1 MNLLSDLVGWRCR
14 ATLKSGL
21 RSRTALPREEQGS
34 RPRFESM
41 PQAISLTMRCLLLI
55 FLLMLSATSEAA
67 IIRVDNRPGRPA
79 DFPDLAAAISK
90 AQAGD
95 TIYIAGSDISYE
107 SVVLTKRLNLIGP
120 GYFLGQAFPQS
131 RTESLSATMVDVRIS
146 PTAAGSHLSGLDVS
160 SNIRVQADD
169 CIVQRCRAGTVI
181 LGDNSSS
188 APDFALRSSIHQCI
202 LFRVQVVR
210 ARDFLVSNCILQK
223 NGGIHADSATGSI
236 GTFFQNTIIGGE
248 SFWWRSRFE
257 FRLENNIVFMN
268 LESDLNIL
276 KSNTNFQISKNNFL
290 SHLKASEFLS
300 SSLFIRKGAEDAQ
313 WQLTL
318 NADNPARGKGAF
330 GEDLGAFGG
339 ATPYVLSGIPAVP
352 YFEVFQAQSTVG
364 PKGKLNVRL
373 KVLGGE

>member
-1 MNLLSDLVGWRCR
+1 MTV
-14 ATLKSGL
+14 
-21 RSRTALPREEQGS
+21 
-34 RPRFESM
+34 
-41 PQAISLTMRCLLLI
+41 RCLLLI
-55 FLLMLSATSEAA
+55 FLVTLSATSEAA

-79 DFPDLAAAISK
+79 DFPDLGAAISK

-95 TIYIAGSDISYE
+95 TIYIAGSDITYE

-131 RTESLSATMVDVRIS
+131 RTESLSATMVDVKIS
-146 PTAAGSHLSGLDVS
+146 PTAAGSHLSGLNVTS
-160 SNIRVQADD
+160 LIRVEADD
-169 CIVQRCRAGTVI
+169 CIVQRCRARTVK
-181 LGDNSSS
+181 LGGGNTYSSF
-188 APDFALRSSIHQCI
+188 PLRTRVHQCI
-202 LFRVQVVR
+202 LYDVSVTS
-210 ARDFLVSNCILQK
+210 ARDFLVSNCIV
-223 NGGIHADSATGSI
+223 NGGGIQNDSFGSKI
-236 GTFFQNTIIGGE
+236 GTFFQNTIIGGNSS
-248 SFWWRSRFE
+248 SFGISFE
-257 FRLENNIVFMN
+257 FRLENNIVYLDSEN
-268 LESDLNIL
+268 DLNSL
-276 KSNTNFQISKNNFL
+276 KSNSKFQISKNNIL
-290 SHLKASEFLS
+290 SHLKASEFLN
-300 SSLFIRKGAEDAQ
+300 SSLFIRKGAEDAK